1 CSGVPLRPSRHPP
14 STWRSRSSS
23 YGVPPPACRRGPSA
37 PGLLRPIH
45 ANLASYASPTPSP
58 IRVPLRVRGC
68 AVSNVHWLDATLGSR
83 PQSSCL
89 RILLMHLAD
98 VLPHI
103 HVPGAS
109 ARPLDR
115 GDRAARQPVHEGG
128 DLHGK
133 MPPSI
138 VTARL
143 DGGSESV
150 TSDN

>member
-1 CSGVPLRPSRHPP
+1 
-14 STWRSRSSS
+14 
-23 YGVPPPACRRGPSA
+23 

-150 TSDN
+150 TSDNGRGTRTFPQIEHCSVISLIHRSRQRTFWPGLSWI